1 MKKNLY
7 LDRVLWAL
15 LLLAGVFTMSACSDD
30 DDDEPVNVEQSAVLG
45 TWEMQ
50 QASLQMKVP
59 GTAQK
64 VTIDFRVV
72 GGKTVPYLNG
82 QRFDWD
88 DMGIDPEDVEGLYA
102 RINFEAGN
110 KFTAYE
116 YREGKW
122 SAEDGGTYSLKNNV
136 LTFEYEEEDDESW
149 KVSRL
154 TADAME
160 LEMTDFSDE
169 EMAQVVEKAT
179 MTLRRIK

>member
-7 LDRVLWAL
+7 FDRFLWAL
-15 LLLAGVFTMSACSDD
+15 LLLAGVLTMSACSDD

-59 GTAQK
+59 GTAQRL
-64 VTIDFRVV
+64 TIDFRVV
-72 GGKTVPYLNG
+72 GGKLVPYLNG

-88 DMGIDPEDVEGLYA
+88 DMGIDPEDLEGIYA
-102 RINFEAGN
+102 RISFETGN
-110 KFTAYE
+110 KFTTYE
-116 YREGKW
+116 FEENKW
-122 SAEDGGTYSLKNNV
+122 TVEDRGTYSLKGNV
-136 LTFEYEEEDDESW
+136 LKMEYDETDEESW

-160 LEMTDFSDE
+160 LELTEIPDE
-169 EMAQVVEKAT
+169 EMAQYVEKAT
-179 MTLRRIK
+179 MRLRRMK